1 MKIKQTQTQVKASDN
16 GDEGIFEAY
25 ASTFTREPDSYGDVV
40 AKGAFADTLSE
51 WKESGNVLPVLFG
64 HNMSDPD
71 YNIGAVVEAKEDD
84 HGLLV
89 KGKLDLDNPK
99 AAQVY
104 RLIKGKRINQMSFA
118 FDVLDEKQVELG
130 DGTKANELRNLKLY
144 EVSIVP
150 IGANQDTEILAVK
163 AAVDA
168 LADGIKAGRVLSAKN
183 EKTIA
188 DAVDQISAASKQL
201 KDVLTAVRGEED
213 QEKASGHAEAKNEE
227 PKGSTVGSARI
238 EIVPKVKFEEPK
250 FNPSARVLANLKS
263 IELATIG

>member
-1 MKIKQTQTQVKASDN
+1 MKFKQTQVQVKASDD
-16 GDEGIFEAY
+16 GDEGVFEAY

-40 AKGAFADTLSE
+40 AKGAFAETLSE

-71 YNIGAVVEAKEDD
+71 YNIGSVIEAKEDD
-84 HGLLV
+84 RGLLV
-89 KGKLDLDNPK
+89 TGQLDLDNPK

-118 FDVLDEKQVELG
+118 FDVLDEGQVELE
-130 DGTKANELRNLKLY
+130 DGRKANELRNLKIY

-150 IGANQDTEILAVK
+150 IGANQDAEILAVK

-168 LADGIKAGRVLSAKN
+168 LTEGIKAGRVLSAKN

-188 DAVDQISAASKQL
+188 DAVDQISTASKQL
-201 KDVLTAVRGEED
+201 KDVLAAVRGEED
-213 QEKASGHAEAKNEE
+213 QEKASGQGAANDEE
-227 PKGSTVGSARI
+227 PQRAKS
-238 EIVPKVKFEEPK
+238 EEPAI
-250 FNPSARVLANLKS
+250 NPSVEALALTEKLYALNVQ
-263 IELATIG
+263 EGVQE